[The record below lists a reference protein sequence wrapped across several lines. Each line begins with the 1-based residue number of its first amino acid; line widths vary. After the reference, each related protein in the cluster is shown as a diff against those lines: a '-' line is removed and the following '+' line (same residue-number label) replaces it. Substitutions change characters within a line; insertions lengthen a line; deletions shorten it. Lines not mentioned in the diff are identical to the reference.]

1 MHSPTI
7 PFSPSLHSARRAIGL
22 NSTPGK
28 KLLGLGLGGRSKSQA
43 WRSSISPK
51 SNLAFREVE
60 EPPQSMAVLSPQ
72 VLMQP
77 SCLPVWVTT
86 IPRSSSLWS
95 CRSNFCPL
103 HLSTS
108 RLHSKRMWF
117 DLLKTSRSPRAFSLR
132 QVQGQPNIWQLPPL
146 WWRLRARHAAGMRK
160 APKVSFPSAEMEIF
174 DGRSP
179 KARAF

>member
-1 MHSPTI
+1 MQSPTI
-7 PFSPSLHSARRAIGL
+7 PFRLVSTQREEQLAQFNARKEIAWFGFRGAFKEPGLAIINFTKIESGLQGGGGTSAI
-22 NSTPGK
+22 N
-28 KLLGLGLGGRSKSQA
+28 GGVIA
-43 WRSSISPK
+43 AGFDAAFV
-51 SNLAFREVE
+51 LA
-60 EPPQSMAVLSPQ
+60 
-72 VLMQP
+72 
-77 SCLPVWVTT
+77 VWVTT
-86 IPRSSSLWS
+86 IPRSSSPWS

-132 QVQGQPNIWQLPPL
+132 QVQGQPSIWQLPPL
-146 WWRLRARHAAGMRK
+146 WWRLRARHAAGRRK

>member
-7 PFSPSLHSARRAIGL
+7 PFRLVSTQREEQLAQFNARKEIAWFGFRGAFKEPGLAII
-22 NSTPGK
+22 NFT
-28 KLLGLGLGGRSKSQA
+28 
-43 WRSSISPK
+43 
-51 SNLAFREVE
+51 NLAFREVE
-60 EPPQSMAVLSPQ
+60 EPPQSMAALSPQ

-86 IPRSSSLWS
+86 IPRSSSPWS

-117 DLLKTSRSPRAFSLR
+117 DLLKTSRSPRAFSIR
-132 QVQGQPNIWQLPPL
+132 QVQCQPSIWQLPPL
-146 WWRLRARHAAGMRK
+146 WWRLRARHAAGRRK
-160 APKVSFPSAEMEIF
+160 AQVSVPSAEMEIF
-174 DGRSP
+174 DDRSP

>member
-1 MHSPTI
+1 
-7 PFSPSLHSARRAIGL
+7 
-22 NSTPGK
+22 
-28 KLLGLGLGGRSKSQA
+28 
-43 WRSSISPK
+43 
-51 SNLAFREVE
+51 
-60 EPPQSMAVLSPQ
+60 MAVLSPQ

-117 DLLKTSRSPRAFSLR
+117 DLPKNFSFAEGFLS
-132 QVQGQPNIWQLPPL
+132 QAGTGPAQHLAIATAMVAP
-146 WWRLRARHAAGMRK
+146 AR
-160 APKVSFPSAEMEIF
+160 
-174 DGRSP
+174 
-179 KARAF
+179 